1 MQYVKPATSAQLSG
15 GADATILPSTRVA
28 VVEKS
33 GAPAGSQQK
42 YRVVIAPRTTPL
54 RIVPPAS
61 EDFSIV
67 SESTLNGQAT
77 MSAGKRENVG
87 AVYTAG
93 GIDFT
98 TGFVQVNA
106 TGDSKHLTWGIV
118 ASDGTPLSAAGYT
131 DLGSL
136 TDAGDDVADVLL
148 TDDNGE

>member
-1 MQYVKPATSAQLSG
+1 MQYVKPATAAQLSN
-15 GADATILPSTRVA
+15 GADATIAASTKVA
-28 VVEKS
+28 VVETT

-42 YRVVIAPRTTPL
+42 YRVVIAPRTTSL
-54 RIVPPAS
+54 RIVPPAG

-77 MSAGKRENVG
+77 WSAGKRENVG
-87 AVYTAG
+87 AVYSAG
-93 GIDFT
+93 GADFN

-131 DLGSL
+131 ELGSL
-136 TDAGDDVADVLL
+136 TDAGDDVADVVL
-148 TDDNGE
+148 TDDAAE